1 MEKIKL
7 ILVEVG
13 HEHEMQFMV
22 QMERNTSNYQIL
34 YSSDN
39 YIWGSDEMATNSSHR
54 VRQDVRQLSQNM

>member
-39 YIWGSDEMATNSSHR
+39 YI
-54 VRQDVRQLSQNM
+54 